1 MAAPQVWNAGGVIM
15 VEFEKPLFLLLLLC
29 IPPACAVTLYRIKKL
44 QRSYAAAEGIQRMI
58 RTLRIRTALWS
69 VGWLFLCLAAAVPL
83 WGTKQTTVIKH
94 GNAVIFA
101 VDISRSMTVADVA
114 PNRLEFAKQYVA
126 FLIEHLPETACGLV
140 TIKGQ
145 GTLAVPLSF
154 NHQSVLTAAETLSP
168 FNATSAGS
176 NLEHGLRIALESFPE
191 NRLTGKT
198 VVLCTDGGET
208 AGSVSRILPRF
219 RQDNVQLIIVGFGT
233 ETGGTLSILNEK
245 HESVLQ
251 KSRLE
256 TTALKRYA
264 EQNLNGS
271 FYVSA
276 IELGSAQKVLQSLTG
291 GDAESEKI
299 RYVQKPVRRTFEC
312 TAVALLFFCAGLWA
326 GGFRAK
332 KK

>member
-1 MAAPQVWNAGGVIM
+1 MIA
-15 VEFEKPLFLLLLLC
+15 FEKPLFLLYILC
-29 IPPACAVTLYRIKKL
+29 IIPACAVTLHRMQKL
-44 QRSYAAAEGIQRMI
+44 KESYAAAENMQAII

-69 VGWLFLCLAAAVPL
+69 IGWLFLSLAAAVPL

-101 VDISRSMTVADVA
+101 IDISRSMTIADVA
-114 PNRLEFAKQYVA
+114 PNRLEFAKRYVA
-126 FLIEHLPETACGLV
+126 FLIERLPETACGLV

-176 NLEHGLRIALESFPE
+176 NLEHGLRIALDAFPE

-208 AGSVSRILPRF
+208 TGSVSRMISRY
-219 RQDNVQLIIVGFGT
+219 RQENVQLIIVGFGT
-233 ETGGTLSILNEK
+233 EIGGTLSIFNEK

-251 KSRLE
+251 KSVLE
-256 TTALKRYA
+256 ESSLKRAA
-264 EQNLNGS
+264 EQASSGS
-271 FYVSA
+271 FYISA
-276 IELGSAQKVLQSLTG
+276 TDLGSAQKVLQSLTE
-291 GDAESEKI
+291 GDAETEKI

-312 TAVALLFFCAGLWA
+312 TAAALLFFCAGLLI
-326 GGFRAK
+326 GGVHAK
-332 KK
+332 KD

>member
-1 MAAPQVWNAGGVIM
+1 MI
-15 VEFEKPLFLLLLLC
+15 EFEKPFFLLFIIAIL
-29 IPPACAVTLYRIKKL
+29 PACAVTLYRIKKL
-44 QRSYAAAEGIQRMI
+44 RESYAAAGEIHAII

-69 VGWLFLCLAAAVPL
+69 IGWLFLSIAAAVPL
-83 WGTKQTTVIKH
+83 WGTKQTTVVKH

-101 VDISRSMTVADVA
+101 VDISRSMTVADIT
-114 PNRLEFAKQYVA
+114 PNRLEFAKRYVS
-126 FLIEHLPETACGLV
+126 FLIERLPETACGLV
-140 TIKGQ
+140 TIKGL

-176 NLEHGLRIALESFPE
+176 NLEHGLRVALEAFPE

-208 AGSVSRILPRF
+208 IGSVPRILPRY
-219 RQDNVQLIIVGFGT
+219 RQENVQLIIIGFGT

-245 HESVLQ
+245 HESAVQ
-251 KSRLE
+251 KSALE
-256 TTALKRYA
+256 ESILKRYA
-264 EQNLNGS
+264 EQALNGS
-271 FYVSA
+271 FYISA
-276 IELGSAQKVLQSLTG
+276 ADLGSAQKVLQSLTE

-312 TAVALLFFCAGLWA
+312 TAIALLFFCLGLCA
-326 GGFRAK
+326 GGIRAK
-332 KK
+332 KM

>member
-1 MAAPQVWNAGGVIM
+1 MI
-15 VEFEKPLFLLLLLC
+15 EFEKPLFLLFIIC
-29 IPPACAVTLYRIKKL
+29 IPPAYAVMLYRIKKL
-44 QRSYAAAEGIQRMI
+44 QKSYAAAAGIQPII
-58 RTLRIRTALWS
+58 RTLQIRTALWS
-69 VGWLFLCLAAAVPL
+69 IAWLFLSLAAAVPL

-94 GNAVIFA
+94 GNTVIFA
-101 VDISRSMTVADVA
+101 VDISRSMTVADIA
-114 PNRLEFAKQYVA
+114 PNRLEFAKRYVA
-126 FLIEHLPETACGLV
+126 FLIEHLPEAACGLV

-154 NHQSVLTAAETLSP
+154 NHQSILTATETLSP

-176 NLEHGLRIALESFPE
+176 NLEHGLRIAAESFPE

-219 RQDNVQLIIVGFGT
+219 RQDNIQLIVVGFGT
-233 ETGGTLSILNEK
+233 DTGGTLSILNEK

-256 TTALKRYA
+256 EAVLKRYA
-264 EQNLNGS
+264 EQALNGS

-276 IELGSAQKVLQSLTG
+276 AELGSAQKVLQSLAE

-312 TAVALLFFCAGLWA
+312 MAIALLFFCAGLWI
-326 GGFRAK
+326 GELRDKNK
-332 KK
+332 KD